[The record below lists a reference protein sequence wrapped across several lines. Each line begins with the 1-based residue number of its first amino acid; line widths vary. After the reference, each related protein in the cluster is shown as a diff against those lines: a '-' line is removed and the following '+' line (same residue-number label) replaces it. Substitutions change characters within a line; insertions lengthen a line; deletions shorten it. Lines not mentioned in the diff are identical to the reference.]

1 MTSRSKYSLQRTM
14 ITYFLLIGFAALLVG
29 LEFVAET
36 GSGRLNDE
44 LSANL
49 TAFAGGALSADEAL
63 APIQHLRSKAL
74 LMVVIILFVIIIVLT
89 MFIKHITEPLQH
101 MIDVS
106 RAISCGDL
114 RRTIEVHSHNE
125 LSQLGDVINEMSS
138 NLQEITLMSRNL
150 CTAARAYL
158 ATASAVLEAGAPPA
172 VLSGGVPA
180 GDDEDPLRTTLA
192 ALGSEIDTLADMVAY
207 FNFYTLDGTGDD

>member
-1 MTSRSKYSLQRTM
+1 MISRSKYSLQRTM
-14 ITYFLLIGFAALLVG
+14 IIYFLLIGFAALLVG

-36 GSGRLNDE
+36 GSGRLNDK

-63 APIQHLRSKAL
+63 VPIQHLRSKAL
-74 LMVVIILFVIIIVLT
+74 LMVAIILFVIIIVLT

-106 RAISCGDL
+106 RAISRGDL

-150 CTAARAYL
+150 CTAARGYL
-158 ATASAVLEAGAPPA
+158 ATASTVLEAGAP
-172 VLSGGVPA
+172 VGLSRDVPA
-180 GDDEDPLRTTLA
+180 GEGKESLRIALA
-192 ALGSEIDTLADMVAY
+192 ALGNEIDTMADMVAY
-207 FNFYTLDGTGDD
+207 FNFYTLDGAGDE

>member
-1 MTSRSKYSLQRTM
+1 MISHSKYSLQRTM
-14 ITYFLLIGFAALLVG
+14 IIYFLLIGFAALLVG

-74 LMVVIILFVIIIVLT
+74 LMVAIILFVIIIVLT

-106 RAISCGDL
+106 RAISRGDL

-150 CTAARAYL
+150 CTAARGYL
-158 ATASAVLEAGAPPA
+158 ATASAVLEAEAP
-172 VLSGGVPA
+172 VVSSGEVSVGR
-180 GDDEDPLRTTLA
+180 GDDSLRTALA
-192 ALGSEIDTLADMVAY
+192 ALGNEIDTMADMVAY
-207 FNFYTLDGTGDD
+207 FNFYTLDGAGDD

>member
-1 MTSRSKYSLQRTM
+1 M

-36 GSGRLNDE
+36 GSGRLSGDLHANLAAYAGGQ
-44 LSANL
+44 LSAE
-49 TAFAGGALSADEAL
+49 DAL

-74 LMVVIILFVIIIVLT
+74 LMVAIILFVIIIVLT

-101 MIDVS
+101 MIGVS
-106 RAISCGDL
+106 QAISRGDL
-114 RRTIEVHSHNE
+114 RRTIQIHSHNE

-150 CTAARAYL
+150 CASVQSHL
-158 ATASAVLEAGAPPA
+158 DSASAEVSSA
-172 VLSGGVPA
+172 VSTGETHRRLQA
-180 GDDEDPLRTTLA
+180 TFT
-192 ALGSEIDTLADMVAY
+192 ALQSEIDTMAEMVEY
-207 FNFYTLDGTGDD
+207 FNFYTVDSGPSE